1 MMNAKSTY
9 PAVGIA
15 IVAVV
20 VAVVVAVRRGNKPR

>member
-1 MMNAKSTY
+1 MMNYKSTY

-20 VAVVVAVRRGNKPR
+20 VAAVEAVRKMGS